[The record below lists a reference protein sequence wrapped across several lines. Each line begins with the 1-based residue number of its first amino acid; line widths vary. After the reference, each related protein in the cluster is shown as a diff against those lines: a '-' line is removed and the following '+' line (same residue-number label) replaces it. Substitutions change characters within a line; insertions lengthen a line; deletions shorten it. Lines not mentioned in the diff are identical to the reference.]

1 MKVSIIVPVYNLEKY
16 LVRCLD
22 SLLDQDLNESE
33 YEIICINDGSNDSSG
48 DLISDYKNKY
58 ANIIYLNQENKGVSA
73 ARNAAMKVAR
83 GEYLL
88 FVDGDDS
95 LYPNVLKALYENAD
109 SNKLDLLYLHIDYYN
124 EAGDQTGS
132 FSVEDTIPEIKE
144 GLNHQRRGFVF
155 GLYRKTSIQT
165 ISFVEGIPIGE
176 DALFNIM
183 VHAKAKRCS
192 YLVLP
197 AYKYLVREGSA
208 LNSDVRQ
215 SLNAFTGY
223 LKTITILLDYV
234 ALNETNYDANWK
246 KYFDRPLYKVLEMA
260 LQTNIITT
268 LSISRYTTL
277 LKFVKEKKLGYLNKQ
292 LRQAVPY
299 FGKPAPIF
307 IGYYGLKKGY
317 NKIFKSNFII
327 K

>member
-22 SLLDQDLNESE
+22 SLLNQDLNETE
-33 YEIICINDGSNDSSG
+33 YEIICINDGSTDGSG
-48 DLISDYKNKY
+48 ELLADFQEKNPAFSVY
-58 ANIIYLNQENKGVSA
+58 EQENKGVAA
-73 ARNAAMKVAR
+73 ARNVGLKKAK
-83 GEYLL
+83 GDYIL

-95 LYPNVLKALYENAD
+95 LYPNVLGALYENAR
-109 SNKLDLLYLHIDYYN
+109 SNNLDLLYLQIDYYN
-124 EAGDQTGS
+124 EAEIQTGS
-132 FSVEDTIPEIKE
+132 FIMEDAVPSVKD
-144 GLNHQRRGFVF
+144 GLHHQRRGFVF
-155 GLYRKTSIQT
+155 GLYKRKSIKNIQFT
-165 ISFVEGIPIGE
+165 KGIPIGE

-192 YLVLP
+192 YLALP

-215 SLNAFTGY
+215 TLDAFNGY

-234 ALNETNYDANWK
+234 ASNETSYDANWK

-260 LQTNIITT
+260 LQTNIIPT

-277 LKFVKEKKLGYLNKQ
+277 LKFVKEKKLGYLNTQ
-292 LRQAVPY
+292 LMQSVPC
-299 FGKPAPIF
+299 FGKPASIF

-317 NKIFKSNFII
+317 YKILNRNQK
-327 K
+327 